1 MFGRVRY
8 FQRRAPLEGE
18 HVSTWIESHQDLRSN
33 PKTRRAAR
41 ALETTVPALMGH
53 LHCLWHWA
61 LDHAEDGDVSPFDA
75 DDLADAAG
83 WEGEAQTFVDALT
96 DCGPGE
102 KAGFLEPDGL
112 IGDPDD
118 GKRSPLA
125 LHDWWEYAGKLIAK
139 RRKDA
144 ERKARARAKDI
155 PPPSE
160 APPEDSPE
168 DVPGTSGGQDAER
181 PRDGAGTEPNRTEPN
196 RTQHTEPKGG
206 ARKRATQLPDGWVP
220 QPEDALQAE
229 AVAAGVDLRRELDR
243 FRDHWPAQ
251 PGAKGRKADWQATW
265 RNWLR
270 GSIDRAPA
278 RARDGPSKAAQVA
291 ATYGAAA
298 DEAER
303 RGQ

>member
-1 MFGRVRY
+1 M
-8 FQRRAPLEGE
+8 
-18 HVSTWIESHQDLRSN
+18 STWIESHQDLRSN

-96 DCGPGE
+96 NCGPGE

-144 ERKARARAKDI
+144 ERKARARARDI
-155 PPPSE
+155 PPPSDD
-160 APPEDSPE
+160 PPEDSPE
-168 DVPGTSGGQDAER
+168 DVHGTSGGQDGER

-196 RTQHTEPKGG
+196 KTEPKAG
-206 ARKRATQLPDGWVP
+206 ARKRAMQIPEGWTPPANVLADLSAKHP
-220 QPEDALQAE
+220 R
-229 AVAAGVDLRRELDR
+229 VDLERELEK
-243 FRDHWPAQ
+243 FRNHHQ
-251 PGAKGRKADWQATW
+251 AKGAAFKDPAKAF
-265 RNWLR
+265 RNWAANAEDW
-270 GSIDRAPA
+270 GHTK
-278 RARDGPSKAAQVA
+278 ARDGP
-291 ATYGAAA
+291 TPG
-298 DEAER
+298 
-303 RGQ
+303 GGTMIG